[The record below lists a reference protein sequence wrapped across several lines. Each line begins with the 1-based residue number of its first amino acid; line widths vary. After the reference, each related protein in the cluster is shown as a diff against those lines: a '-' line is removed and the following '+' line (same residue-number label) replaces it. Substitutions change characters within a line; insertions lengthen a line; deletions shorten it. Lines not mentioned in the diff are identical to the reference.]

1 MSSMTWVGD
10 GFDAEAFEAERG
22 GMGREMRGVVLKGCR
37 DQLWPAVCSFGN
49 ELCDPAH
56 RCVIPPD
63 LPLGE

>member
-1 MSSMTWVGD
+1 MLKHL
-10 GFDAEAFEAERG
+10 RLKG
-22 GMGREMRGVVLKGCR
+22 GEMGREMRGVVLKGCR